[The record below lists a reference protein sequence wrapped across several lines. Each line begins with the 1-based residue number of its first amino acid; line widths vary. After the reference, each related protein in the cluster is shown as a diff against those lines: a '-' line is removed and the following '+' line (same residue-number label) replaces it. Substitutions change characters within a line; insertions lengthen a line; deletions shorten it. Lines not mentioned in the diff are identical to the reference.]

1 MGNKKELETK
11 NVGSCSTSVDYA
23 KRVITGDIDTLIDK
37 DKIIYTYDRV
47 NNILTLKD
55 SFSET
60 KYQPLFVDDNIF
72 PFNKRIRPEEL

>member
-1 MGNKKELETK
+1 MSNKKKLETK
-11 NVGSCSTSVDYA
+11 NVSNYSTSVDYA

-37 DKIIYTYDRV
+37 DKIVYTYDRV

-55 SFSET
+55 SFTES
-60 KYQPLFVDDNIF
+60 KYRPLFVGEQIF

>member
-1 MGNKKELETK
+1 MSNKKELETK
-11 NVGSCSTSVDYA
+11 NVGNYSTSVDYA

-37 DKIIYTYDRV
+37 DKIVYTYDRV

-55 SFSET
+55 SFTES
-60 KYQPLFVDDNIF
+60 KYRPLFVGEQIF